1 MIANHTVSPELI
13 MFDDYDYDYR
23 QDEINDL
30 RAQVRFERQLRNK
43 LMRHPDPRD
52 PDYPFDCDDD
62 DCDTEDN
69 DDHNG

>member
-1 MIANHTVSPELI
+1 

-52 PDYPFDCDDD
+52 PDYPFDDDD
-62 DCDTEDN
+62 DIEEAEGH
-69 DDHNG
+69 DHNG